1 MVLVSKKGGL
11 VRKYTQ
17 KKALSDE
24 KKGALEEA
32 YASFK
37 VPVKNELTSTEA
49 TLWLIF
55 LYYWFGSVIYTV
67 GMEEWATVDALYFLT
82 STMTTVGD
90 ARHEP
95 TSQGSRVVTLFW
107 AVAGV
112 GLVAAGLIELFEVIA
127 EARDR
132 LYRRTKQL
140 LLKLALVGKGEM
152 SEGEAK
158 EVAAI
163 AQRQAQ
169 AKKRRSTRVQRL
181 SRVRLSGM
189 RLSSGERLSGVL
201 EGVLEETKDG
211 EPAGQEGALENN
223 LKKASATSIEAEAA
237 SSPVHPMQSDSA
249 KALLRIAA
257 ASAMFYSA
265 TGCLLALVEGWPL
278 GDGIYYAVIVS
289 STIGLGDVT
298 PETDLGKVLGVL
310 FIPAAV
316 VFASVQFTSFA
327 HAVREVS
334 LILEDDPLE
343 ELLAKDLSLE
353 GLLAMDEDGDGEI
366 TEYEFIRF
374 MLVSADPGGAA
385 AMDED
390 GDGEITEYEFI
401 RFMLVSAD
409 LADAGVLDALHQ
421 RFAELDTD
429 GSGALTA
436 DDLRLEPLG
445 MPQPERGTLSSAVEG
460 AVESWAAAVAA
471 LPPSELAIARS
482 STALLADTSSAAPG
496 PAAAASL
503 RPSDKGHG
511 RSRISR
517 ESSGAPSREA
527 RPVASGGREANQAP
541 SQAPSPGGQ
550 GYSPGGEVKRPG
562 GTKSSKKA
570 ASATGR
576 EARSIPRKKPLRGQA
591 SRDAAPQTNIE
602 LI

>member
-374 MLVSADPGGAA
+374 MLVSAD
-385 AMDED
+385 
-390 GDGEITEYEFI
+390 
-401 RFMLVSAD
+401 